1 MTRRDPRS
9 WRLDNFEFRVPS
21 RVVRVSISSRSS
33 FKSGCSSF
41 ELRKQKK
48 SLYKFFIK
56 FNKRGGLPLGS
67 EINVLSQFSQHQYA
81 SVTLEVLS
89 DSKSSAVACST
100 QLFVLFLDLNN
111 SLLT

>member
-1 MTRRDPRS
+1 MS
-9 WRLDNFEFRVPS
+9 FYIESFEFQLGLFEFRVE
-21 RVVRVSISSRSS
+21 
-33 FKSGCSSF
+33 KA
-41 ELRKQKK
+41 KKK